1 MWRTQLV
8 DGAKY
13 VTDDTNL
20 LPLLSDLNTSQKI
33 VISTIGNGVVRST
46 HKKSS
51 LKGKGLQSLAKV
63 NLCKSKCE
71 SLCKSECGE
80 FPLLNNAFF
89 NNFFY
94 NFF

>member
-1 MWRTQLV
+1 MV

-20 LPLLSDLNTSQKI
+20 LPLLSELNTSQKI

-63 NLCKSKCE
+63 NLCKS
-71 SLCKSECGE
+71 LCVSYVRVNVGNFRFLIKI
-80 FPLLNNAFF
+80 FYHFF
-89 NNFFY
+89 DEKKIPN
-94 NFF
+94 

>member
-1 MWRTQLV
+1 MWKTQLV

-20 LPLLSDLNTSQKI
+20 LPLLSELNTSQKI
-33 VISTIGNGVVRST
+33 VISTIGNGVVRAT

-63 NLCKSKCE
+63 NLCKSQYFVRYIRVVD
-71 SLCKSECGE
+71 SECGE
-80 FPLLNNAFF
+80 FRINLFDTF
-89 NNFFY
+89 
-94 NFF
+94 

>member
-1 MWRTQLV
+1 M

-20 LPLLSDLNTSQKI
+20 LPLLSELNTSQKI

-63 NLCKSKCE
+63 NLCKSQCVRYVRVNV
-71 SLCKSECGE
+71 GN
-80 FPLLNNAFF
+80 FRFLLKFILIIFF
-89 NNFFY
+89 
-94 NFF
+94 